1 MSNITRTKTLLIIA
15 LGALVVA
22 VGIYVFMYRAVVRAY
37 TTLVTTE
44 LEYTAVT
51 REREQRDEVR
61 AFVTETSEMRSELAG
76 YLLASDDP
84 IDFLNLL
91 EQMGQEANVLLTVV
105 SLSREEPVVAKGT
118 NNDIQAPQVRVAL
131 LVEGAWENI
140 YHLLALLETMPY
152 SLSIDR
158 VHVTEEKTETGFV
171 WSGQIGIS
179 VNTRE

>member
-1 MSNITRTKTLLIIA
+1 MNNITRTKTLLLIA

-91 EQMGQEANVLLTVV
+91 EQMGQEANVLLTVE
-105 SLSREEPVVAKGT
+105 SLSREEPVVDKGT
-118 NNDIQAPQVRVAL
+118 
-131 LVEGAWENI
+131 
-140 YHLLALLETMPY
+140 
-152 SLSIDR
+152 DR
-158 VHVTEEKTETGFV
+158 
-171 WSGQIGIS
+171 
-179 VNTRE
+179 